1 MQSRRTHNHH
11 RAGHFA
17 ARPVQHAPA
26 RARDKRPSLRQ
37 KPHAR
42 TALQCQHPV
51 AAVLPEHRRRYRR
64 RRSADCYVNI
74 VCQNYRVLIQ
84 CQSAVF
90 FAHLQT
96 RSRSRH
102 RRRQRRHFN
111 FNKNRGRHRGDV
123 CNQSV
128 AAQTRARDALAVFAP
143 YRVKEMRAR
152 VKTSRP
158 RRRCLRLVDCVRVGY
173 VAADVAAAAVVFN
186 SEFNAAA
193 RLKVQTPARA
203 AVVAAAFFAA
213 KVVITGAQLNP
224 FALRHAK
231 DNVGVKTRTRVNIT
245 IARAFGVG
253 DGEVSVRA
261 DVAQPRA
268 QLSAQRPPPKA
279 AVVAAFVIQKYVRAA
294 ECFFVQHA
302 AVKRAGVQTLRAF
315 LRAKRAQLP
324 ADNFIVALAQRPR
337 RINANLA
344 LALAQRRAKSHARA
358 AHKRKTIL
366 RPRRQ
371 RLRQCRFRVLI
382 QRQRRAAKLLNQSR
396 AAYFA
401 PLAHVN
407 VFAVAVADE
416 HVPEFG
422 LRGNNPQQR
431 PPRAV
436 FGFFQHLRRNI
447 NPKTPRAFAVVV
459 AAAAAVIVAAVAVT
473 VTAAARQR
481 GGGIRLFVFNPIGI
495 QKPRAVPGNVRR
507 RHPANVPLAPGN
519 IPLRAQ
525 RHQQNQHNPRRHP
538 KPQRAQNP
546 PPPLRRICGEFRRDF

>member
-1 MQSRRTHNHH
+1 
-11 RAGHFA
+11 
-17 ARPVQHAPA
+17 
-26 RARDKRPSLRQ
+26 
-37 KPHAR
+37 
-42 TALQCQHPV
+42 
-51 AAVLPEHRRRYRR
+51 
-64 RRSADCYVNI
+64 
-74 VCQNYRVLIQ
+74 
-84 CQSAVF
+84 
-90 FAHLQT
+90 
-96 RSRSRH
+96 
-102 RRRQRRHFN
+102 
-111 FNKNRGRHRGDV
+111 
-123 CNQSV
+123 
-128 AAQTRARDALAVFAP
+128 
-143 YRVKEMRAR
+143 MRAR

-158 RRRCLRLVDCVRVGY
+158 RRRCLRLVDCARVGY
-173 VAADVAAAAVVFN
+173 VAADVAVVVVVFN

-193 RLKVQTPARA
+193 RLKVQSPARA
-203 AVVAAAFFAA
+203 AVVPVAFFAA

-231 DNVGVKTRTRVNIT
+231 DNVGVKTGTRVNIT
-245 IARAFGVG
+245 AARAFGVG

-302 AVKRAGVQTLRAF
+302 AVERARVQTLRALF
-315 LRAKRAQLP
+315 RAKRAQLP
-324 ADNFIVALAQRPR
+324 ADNFIVAFAQRPR

-371 RLRQCRFRVLI
+371 RLRQRRFRVFI

-401 PLAHVN
+401 PLAHVD

-416 HVPEFG
+416 HIPEFG
-422 LRGNNPQQR
+422 LRGNDPQQR
-431 PPRAV
+431 TARAA

-459 AAAAAVIVAAVAVT
+459 VAAIVVAVAAAVIVAAVAVT
-473 VTAAARQR
+473 VTVTARQR
-481 GGGIRLFVFNPIGI
+481 GGGIRLFVFNPIGV
-495 QKPRAVPGNVRR
+495 QKSRAVPGNVRR
-507 RHPANVPLAPGN
+507 RHPANATLAPGN

-525 RHQQNQHNPRRHP
+525 RHQQNQRNPRRHP
-538 KPQRAQNP
+538 KPRRAQNP
-546 PPPLRRICGEFRRDF
+546 PPPLRRTSGSL